1 MHYSRDRLSGRRA
14 KCSYTE
20 KVHACMSEETQE
32 EREEQ
37 PSLTINIP
45 IEWTVPDS
53 IQSQY
58 ASAVFV
64 QAGPYE
70 IAISFFETRPPI
82 LTGMPEENRAKLEQL
97 GAIQGKSVGRIIVDP
112 DLVPKFI
119 EALQA
124 ELEGYRAYKISEE
137 REVR

>member
-1 MHYSRDRLSGRRA
+1 MSD
-14 KCSYTE
+14 TE
-20 KVHACMSEETQE
+20 QE

-37 PSLTINIP
+37 PSSIMNIP

-64 QAGPYE
+64 QPGPYE
-70 IAISFFETRPPI
+70 ITISFFEARPPI
-82 LTGMPEENRAKLEQL
+82 LTGTPEENKARLEQL
-97 GAIQGKSVGRIIVDP
+97 GAIHGKCVGRIILDP
-112 DLVPKFI
+112 DLVPNFI

-124 ELEGYRAYKISEE
+124 GLEGYRGYK
-137 REVR
+137 RN

>member
-37 PSLTINIP
+37 PSPIINIP
-45 IEWTVPDS
+45 IEWPVPDS

-64 QAGPYE
+64 QAGSYE
-70 IAISFFETRPPI
+70 IAISFFEARTPI
-82 LTGMPEENRAKLEQL
+82 LTGTPEENKAKLEQL
-97 GAIQGKSVGRIIVDP
+97 GPIKAKCVGRVILDP
-112 DLVPKFI
+112 DLVPNFI
-119 EALQA
+119 EALQSG
-124 ELEGYRAYKISEE
+124 LEGYHAYK
-137 REVR
+137 

>member
-1 MHYSRDRLSGRRA
+1 
-14 KCSYTE
+14 
-20 KVHACMSEETQE
+20 MSET
-32 EREEQ
+32 EQ
-37 PSLTINIP
+37 DKQDEPSPPIINIP
-45 IEWTVPDS
+45 IEWPVPDS
-53 IQSQY
+53 IQSQS

-70 IAISFFETRPPI
+70 IAIAFFETRTPI
-82 LTGMPEENRAKLEQL
+82 LTGTPEENKAKLEEL
-97 GAIQGKSVGRIIVDP
+97 APIQAKCVGRVIVNP

-124 ELEGYRAYKISEE
+124 GLEGYRAYKTSEE